1 MAAEIAK
8 IYIFVI
14 YIVFFFKISSILL
27 NMSNPY
33 KVAMYSQVTC
43 YFTFYCIIIGHFE
56 GYGVFCVLM
65 K

>member
-14 YIVFFFKISSILL
+14 YRVFFKIPSILL
-27 NMSNPY
+27 NMSNSY
-33 KVAMYSQVTC
+33 NVAMYGQVTC
-43 YFTFYCIIIGHFE
+43 YFTFYCIIIGNFE
-56 GYGVFCVLM
+56 GYGVFVL